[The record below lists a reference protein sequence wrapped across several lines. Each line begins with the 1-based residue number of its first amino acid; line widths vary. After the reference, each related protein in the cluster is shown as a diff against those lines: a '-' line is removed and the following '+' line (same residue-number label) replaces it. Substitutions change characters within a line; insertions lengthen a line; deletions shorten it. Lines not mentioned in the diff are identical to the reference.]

1 MFLILIKPILTP
13 LKKKSHR
20 LSHVRQIYGDICR
33 IEQECLGLK
42 EIAFNKELLKLASFD
57 KLAEKERTVE
67 NANKIA
73 AELTRF
79 DSLSLWSII

>member
-13 LKKKSHR
+13 LKNHC
-20 LSHVRQIYGDICR
+20 LSHVRQIYDFICR
-33 IEQECLGLK
+33 IEHECLGLK
-42 EIAFNKELLKLASFD
+42 EIVFNKEILKLASFD
-57 KLAEKERTVE
+57 KPGEKERTVE

-79 DSLSLWSII
+79 DCLSLWSII